1 MMPAS
6 RTVDRRHTAFRRP
19 PLDSRQFARVV
30 GVGWPRTIAA
40 LWSIVPAHAKS
51 QMPKISSSGW
61 RTASAIA
68 APHAL
73 LSAHNRRD
81 LDPLDYGDD
90 SQRTV
95 IAPPSD
101 SLVDVLRTTRA
112 RVTLRTRWFVFGVLL
127 GVTLA
132 TLASV
137 EIAPSVRA
145 VRVAIA
151 GALRAAEG
159 DPTKR

>member
-1 MMPAS
+1 MS
-6 RTVDRRHTAFRRP
+6 R
-19 PLDSRQFARVV
+19 
-30 GVGWPRTIAA
+30 
-40 LWSIVPAHAKS
+40 
-51 QMPKISSSGW
+51 ISSSGW

-73 LSAHNRRD
+73 LSARGRRD

-112 RVTLRTRWFVFGVLL
+112 RVTLRARWFAFGALFGVC
-127 GVTLA
+127 LA

-145 VRVAIA
+145 ARVAIA